1 MNLAT
6 ARSWI
11 GGELGS
17 AAAAFAAG
25 ADAVQRPRRVTLV
38 ECDNGDFA
46 LAPQG
51 GGEGGAVRLRL
62 SDGDLFA
69 VEGAA
74 PRLAGADVEVALA
87 ARRFVYRE
95 VELPRQAGAFLAG
108 VIRAQI
114 DRLTPWTAR
123 EAVFGCA
130 APRPLGADRILVTV
144 AAAPRASIAAL
155 TQALE
160 AARVRSWTIAAPA
173 NGDEPGEARVV
184 IASARPAAVEREGA
198 IRRAL
203 GVALALAA
211 FAAVLSGLASVWLG
225 SDIAA
230 QSDALRHEIAAR
242 RAALT
247 GGGGAQQKAMAMID
261 AKKRGAPASVLVLE
275 ALARALPDN
284 TYLTELHV
292 EGAKVHLAGLTED
305 APALIRLIEQSPS
318 FKHAAFDAP
327 TMQTQGERGER
338 FHIAAH
344 ADPVFT
350 VQP

>member
-1 MNLAT
+1 MNFAT

-11 GGELGS
+11 VGELAS
-17 AAAAFAAG
+17 AAAAFSAV
-25 ADAVQRPRRVTLV
+25 ADELKRPRRVTLV

-46 LAPQG
+46 VAPP
-51 GGEGGAVRLRL
+51 EGAAARLRL
-62 SDGDLFA
+62 SDGDMFA

-95 VELPRQAGAFLAG
+95 VELPRQAGEFLTG

-114 DRLTPWTAR
+114 DRLTPWSAR
-123 EAVFGCA
+123 EAVFGCG
-130 APRPLGADRILVTV
+130 APQPLGADRILVTV
-144 AAAPRASIAAL
+144 AAAPRGSIAAL

-160 AARVRSWTIAAPA
+160 AAHVRSWTIAAPA
-173 NGDEPGEARVV
+173 NGDEAGGARVV
-184 IASARPAAVEREGA
+184 IASARPAAVEREGVV
-198 IRRAL
+198 RRAL
-203 GVALALAA
+203 AVALAVAA
-211 FAAVLSGLASVWLG
+211 VAAVLSGLASLFLG
-225 SDIAA
+225 GDLEARSD
-230 QSDALRHEIAAR
+230 SLRHEIATR

-247 GGGGAQQKAMAMID
+247 GGGSAQQKAVATIN
-261 AKKRGAPASVLVLE
+261 AKKRDSPASVLALE
-275 ALARALPDN
+275 ALSRALPDN

-292 EGAKVHLAGLTED
+292 EGAKVQLAGLTED
-305 APALIRLIEQSPS
+305 APNLIRLIEQSPS

-327 TMQTQGERGER
+327 TTQTQGERGER

-344 ADPVFT
+344 ADPVFA